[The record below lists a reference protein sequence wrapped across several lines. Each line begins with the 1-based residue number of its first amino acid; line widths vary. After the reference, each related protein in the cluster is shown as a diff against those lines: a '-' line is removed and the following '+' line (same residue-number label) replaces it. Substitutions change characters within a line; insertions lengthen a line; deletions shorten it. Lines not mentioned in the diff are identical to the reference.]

1 MAALR
6 KDDLKLGV
14 LLGLIGPFIG
24 LFGYYLWKFSLYS
37 FSDFITALRL
47 NKPLVTAITIPC
59 LLVNIVFFTYFIN
72 TKKDQT
78 AKGIFVVTLIFAV
91 TALLFKIWG

>member
-1 MAALR
+1 MGFLR
-6 KDDLKLGV
+6 RDDLKLGV
-14 LLGLIGPFIG
+14 ILGLIGPVIG
-24 LFGYYLWKFSLYS
+24 LFGYYYWKFSLYS
-37 FSDFITALRL
+37 FSDFMTALRL

-59 LLVNIVFFTYFIN
+59 LLVNIIFFTYFIN

-78 AKGIFVVTLIFAV
+78 AKGVFVVTLIFAV

>member
-1 MAALR
+1 MGFLR
-6 KDDLKLGV
+6 RDDLKIGV
-14 LLGLIGPFIG
+14 ILGLIGPVIG
-24 LFGYYLWKFSLYS
+24 LFGYYYWKFSLYS
-37 FSDFITALRL
+37 FSDFMTALRM

-59 LLVNIVFFTYFIN
+59 LLVNIIFFTYFIN

-78 AKGIFVVTLIFAV
+78 ARGVFVVTLIFAV

>member
-72 TKKDQT
+72 SKKDQT